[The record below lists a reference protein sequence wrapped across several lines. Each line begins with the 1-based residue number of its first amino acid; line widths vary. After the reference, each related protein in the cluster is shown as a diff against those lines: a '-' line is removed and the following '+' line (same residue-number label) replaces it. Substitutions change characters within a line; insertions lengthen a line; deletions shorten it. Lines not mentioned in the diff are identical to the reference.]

1 MEKRYHPSDD
11 RWRTTR
17 KKGWTPS
24 REKRRQISNSLS
36 INSAENQLRYPRVNL
51 AAKLPSW
58 LDEQQ
63 AAPLPEPNS
72 QPGRY
77 NPSFSPS
84 PPPLSPSLWK
94 VNSRQIKS
102 NPTSKRS
109 KPVQSSFATF
119 TVFSWPW
126 CSINIRTTFC
136 QTLDRSHVSRD
147 SFSKWCNFYRNHKL
161 SVVKRCVKFFT
172 TEYKL
177 HWALYIYILPFL
189 PDVPSTF
196 GRGASR
202 AGGKKKRKNKQINP
216 FQVTRFQR
224 KINLSQ
230 TRRFPSL
237 QSSNCEK

>member
-1 MEKRYHPSDD
+1 MEKRYRPSDD

-109 KPVQSSFATF
+109 EPVQSSFATF
-119 TVFSWPW
+119 TVFSWP
-126 CSINIRTTFC
+126 CRDARSTFGQHSLSLSNVRSIGRVARFVLKVIQFLSK
-136 QTLDRSHVSRD
+136 QQVVSRETVCKI
-147 SFSKWCNFYRNHKL
+147 FYNGIQITLNFVHIL
-161 SVVKRCVKFFT
+161 SPV
-172 TEYKL
+172 
-177 HWALYIYILPFL
+177 PS
-189 PDVPSTF
+189 DVPSTF

-202 AGGKKKRKNKQINP
+202 AGGKKKKE
-216 FQVTRFQR
+216 
-224 KINLSQ
+224 KIN
-230 TRRFPSL
+230 
-237 QSSNCEK
+237 K